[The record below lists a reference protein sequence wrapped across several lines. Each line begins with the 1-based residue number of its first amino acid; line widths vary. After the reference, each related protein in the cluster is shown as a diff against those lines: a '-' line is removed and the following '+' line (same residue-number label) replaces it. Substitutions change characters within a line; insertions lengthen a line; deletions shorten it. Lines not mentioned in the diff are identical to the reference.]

1 VADRRW
7 IVPDWPAP
15 LRVRSLITTR
25 QGGVSAG
32 PYDSLNLGG
41 HVGDDWRAVTENR
54 RRLRQSLPAAPCWL
68 NQVHGSAVIDAG
80 KTRTAV
86 PTADAA
92 LARQPG
98 IVCGVLTADCL
109 PVLLCER
116 SGHAVAAVHAGWRG
130 LHAGVLESAV
140 AALGVPGQQLLAYFG
155 PAIGRTAFEVGDDVR
170 AAFLAVNGEAAQAFK
185 RLPVA
190 PETGHA
196 KEGIVTDAGFSC
208 GGRRSGKW
216 LADIY
221 MLARQ
226 ALARCG
232 VSEFYGGEFCTL
244 QDESRFF
251 SFRRDGV
258 TGRMASLI
266 WLTDE

>member
-1 VADRRW
+1 VADKAW

-25 QGGVSAG
+25 QGGVSAR

-68 NQVHGSAVIDAG
+68 NQVHGSVVIDAG
-80 KTRTAV
+80 KITAAV
-86 PTADAA
+86 PTADAV
-92 LARQPG
+92 LARRPG
-98 IVCGVLTADCL
+98 IVCGVMTADCL

-116 SGHAVAAVHAGWRG
+116 SGRAVAAVHAGWRG

-140 AALGVPGQQLLAYFG
+140 AALGVPGQQLLAYLG
-155 PAIGRTAFEVGDDVR
+155 PAIGPAAFEVGDDVR
-170 AAFLAVNGEAAQAFK
+170 AAFLAANGESVQAFT
-185 RLPVA
+185 RLPVT
-190 PETGHA
+190 PETDHA
-196 KEGIVTDAGFSC
+196 QESAVTHAGLSC
-208 GGRRSGKW
+208 AGRQSDKW

-221 MLARQ
+221 VLARQ

-232 VSEFYGGEFCTL
+232 VSEFYGGECCTL
-244 QDESRFF
+244 KDESRFF

>member
-1 VADRRW
+1 MADKAW
-7 IVPDWPAP
+7 IVPDWPVP
-15 LRVRSLITTR
+15 RRVRSLITTR

-32 PYDSLNLGG
+32 PYASLNLGG

-68 NQVHGSAVIDAG
+68 NQVHGRAVIDAG
-80 KTRTAV
+80 ETTATV

-92 LARQPG
+92 LARRPG
-98 IVCGVLTADCL
+98 VVCGVMTADCL

-116 SGHAVAAVHAGWRG
+116 SGRAVAAVHAGWRG

-155 PAIGRTAFEVGDDVR
+155 PAIGPAAFEVGDDVR

-190 PETGHA
+190 PETGKA
-196 KEGIVTDAGFSC
+196 NERAVTDAGLSC
-208 GGRRSGKW
+208 GDRRSGQW

-221 MLARQ
+221 VLARQ

-232 VSEFYGGEFCTL
+232 VTEVYGGECCTL
-244 QDESRFF
+244 KDERRFF